1 VRTRREPVGL
11 MLDGVV
17 VVLFVVFECLVAPN
31 YLPGAVARYRRQ
43 HLQRALQELEIAL
56 ACLLLRRMRSSLS
69 EKRATAATDLRIVSS
84 ALHSKI
90 HYHRHYVP
98 RVIFVR
104 AKLAAAH
111 VQGQRWPRLKCLIA
125 NPQGCIT

>member
-1 VRTRREPVGL
+1 

-111 VQGQRWPRLKCLIA
+111 VQGRRWPRLKCLIA